1 MSMEEWIVEGVLGLF
16 ILYMGYQIGWKENLR
31 LLHGYHY
38 RNVSDADKKP
48 FARKMGVGNM
58 LVGAGILAMP
68 LGNLA
73 FGHDIGYYAGIVL
86 ALVGVCLMIWTVIR
100 YNGTLFAFCRK
111 KS

>member
-1 MSMEEWIVEGVLGLF
+1 
-16 ILYMGYQIGWKENLR
+16 
-31 LLHGYHY
+31 
-38 RNVSDADKKP
+38 
-48 FARKMGVGNM
+48 M

-86 ALVGVCLMIWTVIR
+86 ALVGVYLMIWKVIR